1 MVNSQ
6 NAACYREV
14 EINTATPLEL
24 VVLMYDAAISSLQ
37 QAGRQLAGGG
47 GDIASR
53 ARCLNKV
60 SSILTELQASLDFET
75 GGEIARSLDRLYA
88 YMRNRVFEANLHQ
101 DRGAVEEVIRLLA
114 GLRSAWVEVVRR
126 DAKKH
131 EAGRE
136 TPRPIEKTPPVIPA
150 GREPLPVS
158 GLSVTA

>member
-37 QAGRQLAGGG
+37 QAGRQLAGG

-126 DAKKH
+126 EAKKH

-136 TPRPIEKTPPVIPA
+136 NPHPTEKTPPVIPVGQESLA
-150 GREPLPVS
+150 VS